1 MAVRI
6 EGVIVKDLQ
15 IHKDERGTFSE
26 IIRRTDKIFKS
37 KFAQLNYSIVF
48 PGVTKAWHLHKKQ
61 TDWMCVIAGD
71 MKLVLYDTRPKSK
84 TYKNLIEILM
94 GQTFGLKAI
103 KVPPGVAHGYKVI
116 NGPMYILYLIDKE
129 YDGTDELRISY
140 DDPQINYDWQAG
152 APIK

>member
-1 MAVRI
+1 VAVRI

>member
-1 MAVRI
+1 
-6 EGVIVKDLQ
+6 
-15 IHKDERGTFSE
+15 
-26 IIRRTDKIFKS
+26 
-37 KFAQLNYSIVF
+37 
-48 PGVTKAWHLHKKQ
+48 
-61 TDWMCVIAGD
+61 
-71 MKLVLYDTRPKSK
+71 
-84 TYKNLIEILM
+84 LM